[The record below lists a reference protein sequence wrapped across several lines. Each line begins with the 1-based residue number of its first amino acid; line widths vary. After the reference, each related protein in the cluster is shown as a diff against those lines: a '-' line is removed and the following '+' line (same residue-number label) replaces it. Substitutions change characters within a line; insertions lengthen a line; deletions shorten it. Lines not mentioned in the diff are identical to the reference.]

1 VGEGR
6 AAKSLF
12 PRLLLL
18 FTLPNS
24 SIIEAGFSLPSGRP
38 SRIHWEEQLLKDND
52 GGSMN
57 GMYKSLKVRVQ
68 DTLQR
73 GKTNSTPLP
82 RVEIASAL
90 SLNDEMEELERIVA
104 DRIARLKSAVKEGEA
119 MLADDAQQAKQ
130 LVESLKASNA
140 ALEAKLTETKE
151 AVQEKDSSRRQMEE
165 SLTAKVQDLQNEVK
179 KKEESLA
186 SLDEQ
191 INDLKSGIDAQLKQK
206 GDLESAIEKAEQEAA
221 GHAKRAEQLAEI
233 SRIKISALE
242 SQLREKE
249 ELARQ
254 NESTIEG
261 LEQKL
266 TAKIQDFESLVRDKE
281 EQLAGRDAEINDL
294 KSWLKLL
301 TKGIGQMSS
310 FFRQAEALAGIE
322 GQDVGAAILKEPV
335 DGRQEKPV
343 TVQSNVPEVMPIAPD
358 AAREIMSP
366 DIFGRIT
373 GEFSEVTGV
382 MSPLSLLIVRQHV
395 AALGESMEKFPKTR
409 LPELLERLVTEISDK
424 KRQVEFRAR
433 VAQNAQIGA
442 ETSDLS

>member
-1 VGEGR
+1 
-6 AAKSLF
+6 
-12 PRLLLL
+12 
-18 FTLPNS
+18 
-24 SIIEAGFSLPSGRP
+24 
-38 SRIHWEEQLLKDND
+38 
-52 GGSMN
+52 MN
-57 GMYKSLKVRVQ
+57 GVYKSLKVRMQ

-73 GKTNSTPLP
+73 GKANSTPLP
-82 RVEIASAL
+82 RVKSDSAL

-104 DRIARLKSAVKEGEA
+104 DRIGRLKSAVREGEA
-119 MLADDAQQAKQ
+119 MVADEAQQAKQ

-140 ALEAKLTETKE
+140 VLEAKLRETKE
-151 AVQEKDSSRRQMEE
+151 AVQRNDSSRQQLEE
-165 SLTAKVQDLQNEVK
+165 SLTVKVQDLQNEVK

-191 INDLKSGIDAQLKQK
+191 INDLKSSIDVQLKQK
-206 GDLESAIEKAEQEAA
+206 GDLESAIEKAKEEAA
-221 GHAKRAEQLAEI
+221 SHAKRAEQLAEI

-249 ELARQ
+249 ELGHQ
-254 NESTIEG
+254 NESTING

-266 TAKIQDFESLVRDKE
+266 AAKIQEFESLVRDKE
-281 EQLAGRDAEINDL
+281 EQLAGRDAEIKDL

-322 GQDVGAAILKEPV
+322 GQDVSAAVPIEPV
-335 DGRQEKPV
+335 DGKQEKPV
-343 TVQSNVPEVMPIAPD
+343 TVQSNVPKVMPIAPD
-358 AAREIMSP
+358 APREIVSP
-366 DIFGRIT
+366 DIFGCIT
-373 GEFSEVTGV
+373 GELVEVTGV
-382 MSPLSLLIVRQHV
+382 MSPLALLIVRQHV

-424 KRQVEFRAR
+424 KRQVDFRAR
-433 VAQNAQIGA
+433 IAQHAQIGA